1 MTETIVAALI
11 AGGVT
16 LLVCLINNHSQ
27 SKRLTDKVNQQQSQF
42 ISMLEYKLDELTKKV
57 DTHNHLVERMYR
69 IEGIAKLYEEKMKVA
84 NHRISDLEKYT
95 GCNRRKE
102 DYPPHE

>member
-1 MTETIVAALI
+1 MTETVIAALI
-11 AGGVT
+11 GGGVT
-16 LLVCLINNHSQ
+16 LVVCIINNIFQ
-27 SKRLTDKVNQQQSQF
+27 QRKVADQQRQTALL
-42 ISMLEYKLDELTKKV
+42 LEYKLDELTKKV
-57 DTHNHLVERMYR
+57 EKHNNLVERMYR
-69 IEGIAKLYEEKMKVA
+69 IEETATLYEEKMKVA